1 MKDAGK
7 KFIPYEKLSKREK
20 RKADLMQR
28 GTWYGVDPVTKR
40 VESGKRYNAM
50 KNTET
55 ALTRSSKTLC
65 PHNANADILRLYAKL
80 YSCIQIIHILML

>member
-28 GTWYGVDPVTKR
+28 GTWYGIDPVTKK
-40 VESGKRYNAM
+40 VESGKRYRRHDKHR
-50 KNTET
+50 KNYDTE
-55 ALTRSSKTLC
+55 
-65 PHNANADILRLYAKL
+65 
-80 YSCIQIIHILML
+80 